1 MITEHP
7 CHHFMITVL
16 ETFDRVA
23 GGMPPD
29 CPKSVLSAMLENGLL
44 RRTVRVAGKDSLG
57 PIMQYGYSVPALLQR
72 QWCDFN
78 HQDIACLGDS

>member
-7 CHHFMITVL
+7 RHHLMIAVL

-23 GGMPPD
+23 GGRPPD

-57 PIMQYGYSVPALLQR
+57 PIVQYGYSVPSQLQR

-78 HQDIACLGDS
+78 RQDTAYLGDP